1 MYVCK
6 RVIYVHRHM
15 LQSFLM
21 HIDRSG
27 HALHDHPQ
35 SFTSSFKI
43 LKALKTE
50 KKIFVSLAQAQSGS
64 KTCLN

>member
-1 MYVCK
+1 
-6 RVIYVHRHM
+6 M

-50 KKIFVSLAQAQSGS
+50 KKFFVSLAQAQSGS